1 MPLELGKYLAMCAE
15 DDNQEV
21 ASSVV
26 LCLAK
31 TIERD
36 KETGLEIVNI
46 LGQREELLVR
56 RAMADVLTRLFRR
69 ITWDAVPLLNSML
82 NDEDTT
88 VLAAASATVGDL
100 KFLDEEMWAD
110 KLLELCSHEEPIV
123 RRNIVTSLR
132 DYVTK
137 YPEDDRNIIP
147 HLFTD
152 GDEVVM
158 IRLKELLLRMDEV
171 DCENLSSILDS
182 IRNFKQDVDFSPL
195 WDPMEVR
202 KPGRS
207 IEWKNW
213 LSGIAERP
221 NNSITNESVHV
232 SNMEEPEELPEL
244 DDALAHL
251 DQELGFLD

>member
-1 MPLELGKYLAMCAE
+1 
-15 DDNQEV
+15 
-21 ASSVV
+21 
-26 LCLAK
+26 
-31 TIERD
+31 
-36 KETGLEIVNI
+36 
-46 LGQREELLVR
+46 
-56 RAMADVLTRLFRR
+56 
-69 ITWDAVPLLNSML
+69 
-82 NDEDTT
+82 
-88 VLAAASATVGDL
+88 
-100 KFLDEEMWAD
+100 
-110 KLLELCSHEEPIV
+110 
-123 RRNIVTSLR
+123 
-132 DYVTK
+132 
-137 YPEDDRNIIP
+137 
-147 HLFTD
+147 
-152 GDEVVM
+152 M

-232 SNMEEPEELPEL
+232 SKMEEPEELPDL